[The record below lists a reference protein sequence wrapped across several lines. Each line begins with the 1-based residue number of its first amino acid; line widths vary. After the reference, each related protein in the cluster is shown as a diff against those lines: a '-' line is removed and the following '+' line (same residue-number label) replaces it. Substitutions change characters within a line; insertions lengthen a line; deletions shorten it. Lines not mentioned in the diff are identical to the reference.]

1 MGPMLLRSPPGP
13 EVVPAPVGVRAAA
26 APSAA
31 VLVVSDDPEVRDFLM
46 EIAIEEGY
54 GVRCA
59 VSEPEAATILRH
71 ERPGLVIGDLDMKS
85 RTGEK
90 FLRAIGRSEADR
102 EIARFG
108 LTSSND
114 TMIGVSMD
122 APVFFKPELE
132 GLREA
137 VGRLF
142 RGR

>member
-1 MGPMLLRSPPGP
+1 MDLYDRKMLLRSPPTPDVSPPTVSGP
-13 EVVPAPVGVRAAA
+13 P
-26 APSAA
+26 AA

-46 EIAIEEGY
+46 EVAIEEGY

-71 ERPGLVIGDLDMKS
+71 ERPGLVIGDLDMAS

-108 LTSSND
+108 VTSSND

-122 APVFFKPELE
+122 APVFFKPELH

-137 VGRLF
+137 VARLF
-142 RGR
+142 RTRR